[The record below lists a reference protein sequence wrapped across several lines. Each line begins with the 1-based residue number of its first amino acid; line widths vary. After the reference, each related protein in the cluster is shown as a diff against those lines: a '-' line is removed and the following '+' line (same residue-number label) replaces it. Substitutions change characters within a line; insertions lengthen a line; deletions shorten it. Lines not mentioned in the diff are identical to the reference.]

1 MASQLQTHTRSISL
15 PSRLN
20 PTNFESKLQKIKSCQ
35 IVSAI
40 FPSEEIQSGLVGLA
54 ELYNSVQFS
63 TVSEDE
69 KLIEESLSG
78 SVQLLDS
85 CSVIREL
92 LQMMKE
98 NIHALQSALR
108 RKGILLEYS
117 AVQNDVAAYF
127 CCRKRMNKLVAK
139 SLKKLKSLENIPGNI
154 LNGELTG
161 ATVAV
166 FKSILVFLSG
176 PPAASR
182 WSLVSKMMAG
192 KSAGENDGG
201 RVVGSVEFALR
212 SLHGKMRSSSNGG
225 VTAVDVQLV
234 QKGLQKVDAV
244 IEGFEGGLERLFRQ
258 LIQNRVA
265 LLNIITDN

>member
-1 MASQLQTHTRSISL
+1 MATQLQTHTRSISL

-35 IVSAI
+35 IVSA
-40 FPSEEIQSGLVGLA
+40 FPSEEIQSGLIGLA

-63 TVSEDE
+63 TVSQDE

-85 CSVIREL
+85 CGAIREL

-139 SLKKLKSLENIPGNI
+139 SLKKLKALENIPGNI

-201 RVVGSVEFALR
+201 RVEFALR
-212 SLHGKMRSSSNGG
+212 SLHGKTRSGTNGG

-234 QKGLQKVDAV
+234 QKGLQNVDAV